1 MMTSIKRNELNLQKK
16 IQLAEKDNICKTQV
30 ASILKRK
37 PLNTWLLLRKI
48 GKGTERGIAIQTN
61 VIL

>member
-37 PLNTWLLLRKI
+37 PLNTLRKI